1 MDEGFSEGVSHPSSL
16 SADALRERLNQA
28 EKAQRLAE
36 NRYRLLFERSLA
48 GVYRAT
54 LDGRIVDLNESCA
67 RMFGYSKP
75 GEARGHILQETFLAP
90 GDFERLLRLVRE
102 HKSIGNLELELQRQD
117 GQRLCVLLGA
127 SLLENGS
134 EPVIEGTLIDITERK
149 QAEDALRRSEERF
162 RTLVEKSSDAIS
174 LVDGSGKV
182 LYSSHAI
189 SPIFGYSL
197 EERMGKSVFEF
208 IHPEESAQVLHT
220 FKKLLAQPY
229 GSASIELRYRHK
241 DGSWRWIEAL
251 GTNLL
256 EDPSVQAVAINYRD
270 ITERRQLMEQLFLA
284 QKMEAVGRLAGGVAH
299 DFNNLL
305 TAILGYSDMVLEKLP
320 RGSVL
325 SRYTS
330 EIKRAGE
337 RAASLTR
344 QLLAFSRLQV
354 MSPRVLD
361 LNVVIEEMSRMLR
374 RVIGEDVT
382 LTTSPGAGLERVKVD
397 PSQVEQVILNL
408 AVNARDAMPEGGE
421 LRIRTSNAR
430 FAEDFIAEGVRVQ
443 AGSYV
448 ALEVTDTGCGMD
460 SETSARVFE
469 PFFTTK
475 EKGKGTGLGLST
487 VYGIVKQSGGYIW
500 VSSEPQKG
508 TTFKIY
514 LPGLEEAA
522 APAKAADA
530 PVQIDR
536 GSETILLVED
546 ETNVRELLCGMLRS
560 KGYEVL
566 EAARGEEA
574 LALGKNHS
582 QPIHLIVTDMVMPQM
597 NGRELARRLC
607 ALHPESNVLYMTGY
621 AGNKI
626 GAIDVLENDVAFIH
640 KPFSAEAL
648 SQKVRSILDP
658 A

>member
-149 QAEDALRRSEERF
+149 QAEEALRRSEERF

-382 LTTSPGAGLERVKVD
+382 LTASPGAGLERVKVD

>member
-1 MDEGFSEGVSHPSSL
+1 MDEGFPEGVSHPSSL

-382 LTTSPGAGLERVKVD
+382 LTASPGAGLERVKVD

-514 LPGLEEAA
+514 LPGVEEAA

>member
-514 LPGLEEAA
+514 LPGVEEAA

>member
-75 GEARGHILQETFLAP
+75 DEARGHILQETFLAP
-90 GDFERLLRLVRE
+90 GDFERLLRLVLE

-149 QAEDALRRSEERF
+149 QAEEALRRSEERF

>member
-90 GDFERLLRLVRE
+90 GDFERLLRLVLE

-514 LPGLEEAA
+514 LPGVEEAA

>member
-500 VSSEPQKG
+500 VNSEPQKG

-514 LPGLEEAA
+514 LPGVEEAA